1 VIDAYDPGSMDT
13 HRHRRLQFLLG
24 GMLVALVIGVILS
37 YPSGEPA
44 ALPTPL
50 ESVSPPPG
58 DAVVGQVTIEIDLP
72 VGYVIDLV
80 VDGLVVPRDELVA
93 VDALGVFRW
102 APGPGRALELWEPGE
117 HLIEVSWDRIPGRL
131 PDPGVF
137 SWRFRLT

>member
-1 VIDAYDPGSMDT
+1 MDP
-13 HRHRRLQFLLG
+13 HRHRQLQLLLG
-24 GMLVALVIGVILS
+24 VALVAVIAWVILA
-37 YPSGEPA
+37 YPSGDPA
-44 ALPTPL
+44 ALPAPL
-50 ESVSPPPG
+50 ERVSPPPG

-80 VDGLVVPRDELVA
+80 VDGFIVPRDELVV
-93 VDALGVFRW
+93 VDALGVYRW
-102 APGPGRALELWEPGE
+102 SPGPGRALEQWEPGE